1 VNPRFITVDNVKTWE
16 EAKACGQFRVKDI
29 IDPKTKKLVLML
41 EHEVRCVTRN
51 DYSLKSNSG
60 SVPKL

>member
-1 VNPRFITVDNVKTWE
+1 MNHRFITIDNVMTWE

-29 IDPKTKKLVLML
+29 IDPKTNKLVLIL

-51 DYSLKSNSG
+51 DYSLKNKSKYM
-60 SVPKL
+60 PKL